1 MNIEAMTLPEL
12 VELAEKIR
20 RIAADRAKQY
30 ADIAGNGQDGRAIN
44 RRGGR
49 HSKEA
54 FVKVFREGKSVA
66 DTAREIGCHYSR
78 ARQVFIELRKEGAQ

>member
-30 ADIAGNGQDGRAIN
+30 ENIAGNGQDKRSIYH
-44 RRGGR
+44 RGGR
-49 HSKEA
+49 YPKEA
-54 FVKVFREGKSVA
+54 FVNAFRQGKSVA
-66 DTAREIGCHYSR
+66 DTAREIGCHYSM
-78 ARQVFIELRKEGAQ
+78 GAPSVY